1 MVCLKTLV
9 KRNSRNRLAVVRL
22 VLAGL
27 VFATGSAAY
36 AKGRA
41 VPDAVLVNGKIFT
54 SSAAHLYV
62 EALAIRGGRIV
73 AIGTSSTIRALSGPH
88 TKTYDLHGRTVIPGI
103 NDAHYHLYVDPG
115 NTLDLKSGDP
125 TLKEIGAAIIA
136 KDGAAPRGVTIYG
149 YVGPTA
155 YLDSELNRGYLDKL
169 VSDRPVA
176 LFTVT
181 GHAVILN
188 SAALE
193 EFGIRDGDKDP
204 VGGRYERNQDG
215 RLNGVLR
222 EYAAL
227 NVERKLADTT
237 SETDAVQHLRTT
249 LADFAKFGITS
260 VQDMSAAIAPER
272 CMNLLEKIPSPV
284 RIRIVR
290 MPGST
295 AKGRDS
301 EEGVLVLGRQSGLVS
316 ISGSKWLLDGTAL
329 EGTFAARDTQAAL
342 FVDIRRAQKFN
353 TVSTG
358 LDQFLAI
365 QELIF
370 SPRQL
375 SAMLNESLRANT
387 QLIVHVN
394 GYPVAM
400 AMLDAIQKSGGVT
413 TWASRRIRFEH
424 GEGLTPDLL
433 PRLGAMGIVVVENP
447 THLAHHLKLARSQLL
462 KSILDAGIPLALGS
476 DSGGSVNPYRDIM
489 LASTHPDRPDEAIT
503 REQAVIAYT
512 LTSAYAEFAE
522 HDKGSLVPGKIA
534 DIAVLSQDI
543 FSVSNDDLA
552 RTVAVLTMVGG
563 KVIYD
568 SRPVVNNDR

>member
-1 MVCLKTLV
+1 MV
-9 KRNSRNRLAVVRL
+9 KRKSFIGLVAVLL
-22 VLAGL
+22 VLAG
-27 VFATGSAAY
+27 VVVATGSGAY

-62 EALAIRGGRIV
+62 EALAIRGERIS
-73 AIGTSSTIRALSGPH
+73 AIGTSARIKALRGPH
-88 TKTYDLHGRTVIPGI
+88 TKTYDLQGRTAIPGI

-115 NTLDLKSGDP
+115 IDLDLKTGDP
-125 TLKEIGAAIIA
+125 TLTEVGEAIIA
-136 KDGAAPRGVTIYG
+136 KAGAAPKGSTFYG

-155 YLDSELNRGYLDKL
+155 YLNTRLNRDYLDK
-169 VSDRPVA
+169 VAPDRPVA
-176 LFTVT
+176 IFTVS

-227 NVERKLADTT
+227 NVERKLADMT
-237 SETDAVQHLRTT
+237 SETDALQQLRIT
-249 LADFAKFGITS
+249 LADFAKFGVTS

-272 CMNLLEKIPSPV
+272 CMNLLEKVPSHV

-295 AKGRDS
+295 AKGRDT
-301 EEGVLVLGRQSGLVS
+301 EEGALLLGRQSGLVT

-329 EGTFAARDTQAAL
+329 EGTFAARETQSAL
-342 FVDIRRAQKFN
+342 FADIRQAQKSDS
-353 TVSTG
+353 VSTG
-358 LDQFLAI
+358 LDRFLAT

-370 SPRQL
+370 SPAQM
-375 SAMLNESLRANT
+375 SAMLDESLRANT

-394 GYPVAM
+394 GYPAAM
-400 AMLDAIQKSGGVT
+400 AMLDAMQNNGGVM
-413 TWASRRIRFEH
+413 TWPSRRVRFEH
-424 GEGLTPDLL
+424 GEGLTPDVL
-433 PRLGAMGIVVVENP
+433 PRLEAMGIVVVENP
-447 THLAHHLKLARSQLL
+447 THLAHHLRLAQSQLL
-462 KSILDAGIPLALGS
+462 KSILDARIPLALGS

-503 REQAVIAYT
+503 REQAVIAST

-522 HDKGSLVPGKIA
+522 HDKGSLVPGKLA

-543 FSVSNDDLA
+543 FTVPNDDLPKTA
-552 RTVAVLTMVGG
+552 AALTIVGG

-568 SRPVVNNDR
+568 SRALTNNAR

>member
-1 MVCLKTLV
+1 
-9 KRNSRNRLAVVRL
+9 LAERIAFSSVAAVLLFLAEVVF
-22 VLAGL
+22 VPAG
-27 VFATGSAAY
+27 AAN
-36 AKGRA
+36 AA
-41 VPDAVLVNGKIFT
+41 ADAVLLNGKIFT
-54 SSAAHLYV
+54 SSVPHLYV
-62 EALAIRGGRIV
+62 QALAIRGDRII
-73 AIGTSSTIRALSGPH
+73 AIGTSARIKALSGPY
-88 TKTYDLHGRTVIPGI
+88 TKTYDLQGSTVIPGI

-115 NTLDLKSGDP
+115 NSLDFKSGDP
-125 TLKEIGAAIIA
+125 TLKEVAEAIIA
-136 KDGAAPRGVTIYG
+136 SAGSASKGSTIYG

-155 YLDSELNRGYLDKL
+155 YLNSELNRNYLDKL

-176 LFTVT
+176 IFTVS

-193 EFGIRDGDKDP
+193 EFGIRDGDEDP
-204 VGGRYERNQDG
+204 VGGRYERGQDG

-227 NVERKLADTT
+227 NVERKLANMT
-237 SETDAVQHLRTT
+237 SEADAIQQLRTT
-249 LADFAKFGITS
+249 LTDAAKFGVTS
-260 VQDMSAAIAPER
+260 LQDMSAAIAPER
-272 CMNLLEKIPSPV
+272 CISLLGKIPSPIRV
-284 RIRIVR
+284 RIVR
-290 MPGST
+290 MAGST
-295 AKGRDS
+295 AHGRDN
-301 EEGVLVLGRQSGLVS
+301 EEGVPALGRKTGLVS

-329 EGTFAARDTQAAL
+329 EGTFATRVTQAVL
-342 FVDIRRAQKFN
+342 FADIRQAQKTN
-353 TVSTG
+353 SVSAG
-358 LDQFLAI
+358 LDQFLAT

-370 SPRQL
+370 SHGQM

-394 GYPVAM
+394 GYPAAM
-400 AMLDAIQKSGGVT
+400 AMLDAMRSDGGET

-424 GEGLTPDLL
+424 GEGLTPDVL
-433 PRLGAMGIVVVENP
+433 PRLRAMGIVVVENP

-462 KSILDAGIPLALGS
+462 KSILEAGIPLALGS

-522 HDKGSLVPGKIA
+522 HDKGSLLPGKLA

-543 FSVSNDDLA
+543 FTVPNDDLPK
-552 RTVAVLTMVGG
+552 TVAILTMVDG
-563 KVIYD
+563 KIIYD
-568 SRPVVNNDR
+568 GRPVAKNDRQ

>member
-1 MVCLKTLV
+1 LKTFV
-9 KRNSRNRLAVVRL
+9 NRNSFNGLAAVGL
-22 VLAGL
+22 VLTGV
-27 VFATGSAAY
+27 VFATGGAAY
-36 AKGRA
+36 ATGRA

-62 EALAIRGGRIV
+62 EALAIRGDRII
-73 AIGTSSTIRALSGPH
+73 AIGTSSEIQTLSGPH
-88 TKTYDLHGRTVIPGI
+88 TKTYDLQGHTVIPGI

-115 NTLDLKSGDP
+115 NALELESGNP
-125 TLKEIGAAIIA
+125 TLKELGDAIIA
-136 KDGAAPRGVTIYG
+136 KDGTAPRGLTIYG
-149 YVGPTA
+149 YAGPTA
-155 YLDSELNRGYLDKL
+155 YLDSALNRDYLDKL

-176 LFTVT
+176 IFTVS

-204 VGGRYERNQDG
+204 VGGKYERDQDG

-237 SETDAVQHLRTT
+237 SETDAVQQLRST

-272 CMNLLEKIPSPV
+272 CMNLLEKVPSPL

-295 AKGRDS
+295 ARRRDS
-301 EEGVLVLGRQSGLVS
+301 EEGVLLLGRKSGLVT

-329 EGTFAARDTQAAL
+329 EGTFAARDTQATL
-342 FVDIRRAQKFN
+342 FADIREAQKSN
-353 TVSTG
+353 SVSTG
-358 LDQFLAI
+358 LDQFLAT

-370 SPRQL
+370 SPRQM

-394 GYPVAM
+394 GYPAAI
-400 AMLDAIQKSGGVT
+400 AMLDAMQKSGGVT

-424 GEGLTPDLL
+424 GEGLTPGVL
-433 PRLGAMGIVVVENP
+433 PRLGAMGIIVVENP

-476 DSGGSVNPYRDIM
+476 DSGGPVNPYRDIM

-512 LTSAYAEFAE
+512 LTSSYAEFAE
-522 HDKGSLVPGKIA
+522 HEKGSLVPGKLA

-543 FSVSNDDLA
+543 FTVPKDDLPK
-552 RTVAVLTMVGG
+552 TVAILTMVGG

-568 SRPVVNNDR
+568 GRPVTNNDR

>member
-1 MVCLKTLV
+1 MG
-9 KRNSRNRLAVVRL
+9 KRISFD
-22 VLAGL
+22 GL
-27 VFATGSAAY
+27 VAVLVVWAGVVLATGSAA
-36 AKGRA
+36 ATGHA
-41 VPDAVLVNGKIFT
+41 VPDVVLVNGKIFT

-62 EALAIRGGRIV
+62 EALAIRGDRII
-73 AIGTSSTIRALSGPH
+73 AIGTSSRIQALSGPH
-88 TKTYDLHGRTVIPGI
+88 TKTYDLQGHTVIPGI

-115 NTLDLKSGDP
+115 NTLDLKSRDP
-125 TLKEIGAAIIA
+125 TLKEVGEAIIA
-136 KDGAAPRGVTIYG
+136 RDGTAPRGLTIYG
-149 YVGPTA
+149 YVGPAA
-155 YLDSELNRGYLDKL
+155 YPDSELNRDYLDIL

-176 LFTVT
+176 IFTVS

-227 NVERKLADTT
+227 NVERKLADMTG
-237 SETDAVQHLRTT
+237 ETDAVQQLRTT

-272 CMNLLEKIPSPV
+272 SMNLLEKVPSPV

-301 EEGVLVLGRQSGLVS
+301 EEGVFVLGRQSGLVT

-342 FVDIRRAQKFN
+342 FADIRQAQKSDS
-353 TVSTG
+353 VSMG
-358 LDQFLAI
+358 LDQFLAT

-370 SPRQL
+370 SPRQM

-387 QLIVHVN
+387 
-394 GYPVAM
+394 
-400 AMLDAIQKSGGVT
+400 
-413 TWASRRIRFEH
+413 
-424 GEGLTPDLL
+424 
-433 PRLGAMGIVVVENP
+433 
-447 THLAHHLKLARSQLL
+447 
-462 KSILDAGIPLALGS
+462 
-476 DSGGSVNPYRDIM
+476 
-489 LASTHPDRPDEAIT
+489 
-503 REQAVIAYT
+503 
-512 LTSAYAEFAE
+512 
-522 HDKGSLVPGKIA
+522 
-534 DIAVLSQDI
+534 
-543 FSVSNDDLA
+543 
-552 RTVAVLTMVGG
+552 
-563 KVIYD
+563 
-568 SRPVVNNDR
+568 

>member
-1 MVCLKTLV
+1 MG
-9 KRNSRNRLAVVRL
+9 KRISFN
-22 VLAGL
+22 GL
-27 VFATGSAAY
+27 VAVLVVWAGVVLATGSAAY
-36 AKGRA
+36 ATGRA
-41 VPDAVLVNGKIFT
+41 VPDVVLINGKIFT

-62 EALAIRGGRIV
+62 EALAIRGDRII
-73 AIGTSSTIRALSGPH
+73 AIGTSSRIQALSGPH
-88 TKTYDLHGRTVIPGI
+88 TKTYDLQGHTVIPGI

-115 NTLDLKSGDP
+115 NTLDLKSRDP
-125 TLKEIGAAIIA
+125 TLQEVGEAIIA
-136 KDGAAPRGVTIYG
+136 RDGTAARGLTIYG
-149 YVGPTA
+149 YVGPAA
-155 YLDSELNRGYLDKL
+155 YLDSELNRDYLDKL

-176 LFTVT
+176 LFTAS

-227 NVERKLADTT
+227 NVERKLADMTG
-237 SETDAVQHLRTT
+237 ETDAVQQLRTT
-249 LADFAKFGITS
+249 LADFAKFGVTS

-272 CMNLLEKIPSPV
+272 CLNLLEKVPSPV

-295 AKGRDS
+295 AKGRNS
-301 EEGVLVLGRQSGLVS
+301 EEGVLVLGRQSGLVT

-342 FVDIRRAQKFN
+342 FADIRQAQK
-353 TVSTG
+353 TDSVSTG
-358 LDQFLAI
+358 LDQFLAT

-370 SPRQL
+370 SPPQM

-394 GYPVAM
+394 GYPAAM
-400 AMLDAIQKSGGVT
+400 AMLDAMQKSGGVT
-413 TWASRRIRFEH
+413 MWASRRIRFEH
-424 GEGLTPDLL
+424 GEGLTPDVL

-489 LASTHPDRPDEAIT
+489 LASTHPDRLDEAIT

-522 HDKGSLVPGKIA
+522 HDKGSLVAGKLA

-543 FSVSNDDLA
+543 FTVPNDDLPK
-552 RTVAVLTMVGG
+552 TVAVLTMVGG

-568 SRPVVNNDR
+568 SRPVTSNDR

>member
-1 MVCLKTLV
+1 MLG
-9 KRNSRNRLAVVRL
+9 RLNFDSVA
-22 VLAGL
+22 AI
-27 VFATGSAAY
+27 VFAGILIAVGGTGNAAGPWI
-36 AKGRA
+36 AD
-41 VPDAVLVNGKIFT
+41 VVLINGKIFT
-54 SSAAHLYV
+54 SSDAHPYV
-62 EALAIRGGRIV
+62 EALAIRGERII
-73 AIGTSSTIRALSGPH
+73 AIGTSAEIKALSGPH
-88 TKTYDLHGRTVIPGI
+88 TKIYDLQGRTAIPGI
-103 NDAHYHLYVDPG
+103 NDSHYHLYIDPAG
-115 NTLDLKSGDP
+115 DLDLKSGDP
-125 TLKEIGAAIIA
+125 TLEEMSKAIIA
-136 KDGAAPRGVTIYG
+136 KAGTEATGSTIFG
-149 YVGPTA
+149 YAGPTA
-155 YLDSELNRGYLDKL
+155 YLNPEFNRNYLDKL

-176 LFTVT
+176 IFTVS
-181 GHAVILN
+181 GHAVILS

-204 VGGRYERNQDG
+204 VGGRYERNPDG

-227 NVERKLADTT
+227 NVERKLADMT
-237 SETDAVQHLRTT
+237 SETDAIQQLRTT
-249 LADFAKFGITS
+249 LADFARFGVTS

-272 CMNLLEKIPSPV
+272 CMILLEKVPSPIRV
-284 RIRIVR
+284 RIVR

-295 AKGRDS
+295 AQGRDS
-301 EEGVLVLGRQSGLVS
+301 DEGVPALGRKSGLVT

-342 FVDIRRAQKFN
+342 FVDIRQAQKSDS
-353 TVSTG
+353 VSTG
-358 LDQFLAI
+358 LDQFLAT
-365 QELIF
+365 QGLIF
-370 SPRQL
+370 SSEQM

-394 GYPVAM
+394 GYPAAIV
-400 AMLDAIQKSGGVT
+400 MLDAMQKSGGVK

-424 GEGLTPDLL
+424 GEGLTPDVL
-433 PRLGAMGIVVVENP
+433 PRLVAMGVIVVENP

-462 KSILDAGIPLALGS
+462 KSILDAGVPVALGS

-522 HDKGSLVPGKIA
+522 HDKGSLVPGKLA

-543 FSVSNDDLA
+543 FTVPNDDLPK
-552 RTVAVLTMVGG
+552 TVAVLTMVGG
-563 KVIYD
+563 KVIHD
-568 SRPVVNNDR
+568 GRPITNNDRK